1 MVRMFA
7 YASPQVDIIAQKP
20 TTIAASVFSYF
31 NIRYLMLHGTGGAL
45 SYHYLQKVAEAAAGG
60 TPPERQIAALT
71 YSDTFRASGL
81 LRAMGPLKP
90 IPAGSVLA
98 YKVAPPDDPLP
109 FLGIGA
115 GWSPVT
121 NSPDGVER
129 RILGA
134 AEVLIYSA
142 RPRDIILT
150 LELTS
155 PAPGRLAISVN
166 GQEQAI
172 LELRGGQ
179 ERHEVA
185 LRIASG
191 ATPVRLHA
199 SDMEIAVRALGIDG
213 D

>member
-1 MVRMFA
+1 
-7 YASPQVDIIAQKP
+7 
-20 TTIAASVFSYF
+20 
-31 NIRYLMLHGTGGAL
+31 
-45 SYHYLQKVAEAAAGG
+45 
-60 TPPERQIAALT
+60 
-71 YSDTFRASGL
+71 
-81 LRAMGPLKP
+81 MGPLKP

-199 SDMEIAVRALGIDG
+199 SDMEIAVRALGTDG